1 MQLSHLSLLN
11 SITYDQRRRDKLIN
25 YRNSCAYAAGIVVP
39 AISFYSFSNYT
50 DEFLQYRIISNF
62 CLVLGI
68 LTTIFFIWKI
78 DEIKL
83 VKESKS
89 RYDSFFMIK
98 ADSIHDVGF
107 IEYEQNNQDF

>member
-39 AISFYSFSNYT
+39 AISFFSFTYFS
-50 DEFLQYRIISNF
+50 DEFVQYKIISNF

-68 LTTIFFIWKI
+68 ITTIFFLWKI

-89 RYDSFFMIK
+89 RYDAFFMIK
-98 ADSIHDVGF
+98 ADSINDVGF
-107 IEYEQNNQDF
+107 IDYD